1 MTSCSSGFKASS
13 EKFLQLSCCNIK
25 KFLSYSKNYI
35 CRFMKANSWQ
45 IIPLSF
51 VLLILESVERK
62 GKITKIWISWER
74 TAFFFWWS
82 HHLPMCRKIQSYTT
96 TIQILKTRNFN
107 KEKITQRH
115 SLKPNTNW
123 NFKVPL
129 VLAINTLTVEF
140 LVCIFFQFSNNF
152 DMVI

>member
-35 CRFMKANSWQ
+35 CRFMKVNSWQ

-74 TAFFFWWS
+74 TAFFFDEVTIYPCVVKS
-82 HHLPMCRKIQSYTT
+82 KVIQPQSKYLKPEILIRKRLLRDIHWNQ
-96 TIQILKTRNFN
+96 IQIGISKYHLFW
-107 KEKITQRH
+107 
-115 SLKPNTNW
+115 L
-123 NFKVPL
+123 
-129 VLAINTLTVEF
+129 
-140 LVCIFFQFSNNF
+140 
-152 DMVI
+152 

>member
-35 CRFMKANSWQ
+35 CRFMKVNSWQ

-74 TAFFFWWS
+74 AAFFFDEVTIYPCVVKS
-82 HHLPMCRKIQSYTT
+82 KVIQPQSKYLKPEILIRKRLLRDIHWNQ
-96 TIQILKTRNFN
+96 IQIGISKYHLFW
-107 KEKITQRH
+107 
-115 SLKPNTNW
+115 L
-123 NFKVPL
+123 
-129 VLAINTLTVEF
+129 
-140 LVCIFFQFSNNF
+140 
-152 DMVI
+152 

>member
-74 TAFFFWWS
+74 TAFFFDEVTIYPCVVKS
-82 HHLPMCRKIQSYTT
+82 KVIQPQSKYLKPEILIRKRLLRDIHWNQ
-96 TIQILKTRNFN
+96 IQIGISKYHLFW
-107 KEKITQRH
+107 
-115 SLKPNTNW
+115 L
-123 NFKVPL
+123 
-129 VLAINTLTVEF
+129 
-140 LVCIFFQFSNNF
+140 
-152 DMVI
+152 

>member
-74 TAFFFWWS
+74 TAFFFFDEVTIYPCVVKS
-82 HHLPMCRKIQSYTT
+82 KVIQPQSKYLKPEILIRKRLLRDIHWNQ
-96 TIQILKTRNFN
+96 IQIGISKYHLFW
-107 KEKITQRH
+107 
-115 SLKPNTNW
+115 L
-123 NFKVPL
+123 
-129 VLAINTLTVEF
+129 
-140 LVCIFFQFSNNF
+140 
-152 DMVI
+152 